1 MPAVSKKQQRFFGIV
16 RAAQKGTLKGKKTLK
31 VQRAASSMKKK
42 DVKKFA
48 STKHKGLPEKKVTK
62 ESFNE
67 DYVKELEDGL
77 VKLDYPTYDE
87 VDELMK
93 KIAKD
98 NGIDTTVLHMAFKTK
113 HLMVP
118 DDWAKK
124 KMMEPVM
131 IPKIT
136 GDVKEDLATDAEKVR
151 VLRGPGG
158 NPVKMKDKIN
168 SMRMNHPLGALKVK
182 YGATNV
188 RNYYKSTY
196 PKIGAERAISNVN
209 KYSSFKG
216 NDFTKESAHD
226 ETMAASQETV
236 KQNIQANKF
245 KKQKRLPK
253 ETIKRMNKP
262 EGQFNSFE
270 PDMSMVDEAITAKE
284 RFKRDAGKI
293 AKNKL
298 RQKEHE
304 KYVNFL
310 NVDEAV
316 NRKQQAAIA
325 ISKKQRLMDLMVA
338 KKKKKKLKEEQNP
351 EGIKLSDVKKRQ
363 RQEQL
368 KKASKKVPVVTNKIV
383 PLHKESSYAEF
394 EKRSGV
400 KAVTPKK
407 KVELPKTPE
416 KKSEGTFASGNPVG
430 KANVGRKI
438 LNVSPGSKREVAS
451 RGILGKIKH
460 VLTGEEVIYEY
471 DGNYHMNKIAKE
483 KKLDLTDPRQR
494 RRANSLARHNAAKGN
509 VNNPMGRKKRKKKRK
524 LLEGNLH
531 KWFKGSKSKDGKGGW
546 VNVVTGGTCASDEP
560 GEGTPKCVSSSKR
573 ASMTKAERLSA
584 SRRKKKADPNQQS
597 KSGAAKPT
605 YVSTD
610 KKKVKKES
618 YIPEEGYDHIK
629 DRIAMAGGNP
639 SSKKKKDATTIKKD
653 YKDYKREIKGDT
665 DYQKKMRKKYGGRM
679 PTAFEIVRAK
689 YGKGAIMGEENIN
702 ELETKTMLNYIDKAS
717 DSATKLKAKAD
728 KYHSKKEKLG
738 SKKPKKAAK
747 LNTKAV
753 NAIKKMEKREDNISL
768 AKDKIMKRQE
778 DKTLTSLKRSYEGPD
793 AVREEKKV
801 MGKIKRSFKRD
812 EYGDP
817 IKPDGSYAGKLNVDK
832 NPKDEKITRSEGYVV
847 EAKDLTGNFDKGKKP
862 IKVNLKDLVNK
873 AKNNPKNK
881 NLGVKP
887 PTDTEEV
894 TEAIKGRP
902 LDSNNTPIDRG
913 SKKGIRGKV
922 AMPVREGK
930 SPAWQRKA
938 GKSESGGLNA
948 KGVASYRAANP
959 GSKLKTAVT
968 TKPSKLKKGSKSSKR
983 RLSFC
988 RRMKGMKKKLTSA
1001 KTARDPD
1008 SRINKSLRKWNC
1020 SFEPETGEMI
1030 MERGPQTLG
1039 FGTRK
1044 SSIHNKKKK
1053 STKKVSGMIKS
1064 LKRKGTILKQS
1075 MGPLDASR
1083 KASRLKNLKDD
1094 VDLTILRLID
1104 EGHMNKTCGE
1114 GEYYCYQ
1121 SKKCKKIPKG
1131 MKIGYG
1137 GMLKPDKD
1145 DSEETK
1151 GKNGNGNGNG
1161 NGHGGNGNG
1170 NGNGGGDGGGE

>member
-1 MPAVSKKQQRFFGIV
+1 MPAVSKKQQRLFGLV
-16 RAAQKGTLKGKKTLK
+16 RAAQKGTLKGKASPQ
-31 VQRAASSMKKK
+31 VQRIASSMKKK

-48 STKHKGLPEKKVTK
+48 STKHKGLPNKKVRK

-77 VKLDYPTYDE
+77 VKMDYPAYDE
-87 VDELMK
+87 VDKLMQ
-93 KIAKD
+93 KIAKEND
-98 NGIDTTVLHMAFKTK
+98 IDTTTLHMAFKTK

-118 DDWAKK
+118 DDWAKR
-124 KMMEPVM
+124 KMMEPVP
-131 IPKIT
+131 IPKT
-136 GDVKEDLATDAEKVR
+136 GDVKEGL
-151 VLRGPGG
+151 
-158 NPVKMKDKIN
+158 
-168 SMRMNHPLGALKVK
+168 
-182 YGATNV
+182 
-188 RNYYKSTY
+188 
-196 PKIGAERAISNVN
+196 
-209 KYSSFKG
+209 
-216 NDFTKESAHD
+216 
-226 ETMAASQETV
+226 
-236 KQNIQANKF
+236 
-245 KKQKRLPK
+245 
-253 ETIKRMNKP
+253 
-262 EGQFNSFE
+262 
-270 PDMSMVDEAITAKE
+270 TAKQ

-293 AKNKL
+293 AKDKL
-298 RQKEHE
+298 RQREHE

-338 KKKKKKLKEEQNP
+338 KKKKKLKEEQNP
-351 EGIKLSDVKKRQ
+351 EGMKYSDKKKIE
-363 RQEQL
+363 RQELL
-368 KKASKKVPVVTNKIV
+368 KKASAKAPVVKNKIV
-383 PLHKESSYAEF
+383 PI
-394 EKRSGV
+394 
-400 KAVTPKK
+400 
-407 KVELPKTPE
+407 KT
-416 KKSEGTFASGNPVG
+416 ST
-430 KANVGRKI
+430 
-438 LNVSPGSKREVAS
+438 
-451 RGILGKIKH
+451 
-460 VLTGEEVIYEY
+460 EEVIYEY

-639 SSKKKKDATTIKKD
+639 GSKKKKDATTIKKD
-653 YKDYKREIKGDT
+653 FKDYKRERKGDT
-665 DYQKKMRKKYGGRM
+665 NYQKEMRKKYGGRL
-679 PTAFEIVRAK
+679 PSALELVKAKQIEK
-689 YGKGAIMGEENIN
+689 YGKGAIMDEYIN

-717 DSATKLKAKAD
+717 DSASNQINKAK
-728 KYHSKKEKLG
+728 KFESKGKL
-738 SKKPKKAAK
+738 KKAAK
-747 LNTKAV
+747 ARL
-753 NAIKKMEKREDNISL
+753 KMEKRESGIAM
-768 AKDKIMKRQE
+768 AKDKILKRQE
-778 DKTLTSLKRSYEGPD
+778 DKTLTSLKRSYDGPD

-801 MGKIKRSFKRD
+801 MGKIKKSFRRD
-812 EYGDP
+812 EFGDP
-817 IKPDGSYAGKLNVDK
+817 IKLDGSYAGKPNPDK
-832 NPKDEKITRSEGYVV
+832 NPKDEKITHSNSYQPDMSMV

-887 PTDTEEV
+887 PTDTEDV
-894 TEAIKGRP
+894 TEA
-902 LDSNNTPIDRG
+902 
-913 SKKGIRGKV
+913 
-922 AMPVREGK
+922 K
-930 SPAWQRKA
+930 SAAWQRKA

-1044 SSIHNKKKK
+1044 SSIHDKKKK

-1064 LKRKGTILKQS
+1064 LKRKGSVLKQS

-1083 KASRLKNLKDD
+1083 KASRLKNLRDD